1 MKLKLAND
9 LSLPLDVVTEKLAW
23 LGRTGSGKT
32 YGAIKL
38 AELMLDAGAQIG
50 ALDPVGVWRGL
61 RVPEKKGGTS
71 YDVVVFGGL
80 YGDLPLQPGAG
91 ALIADVV
98 CDRGISFVIDV
109 SQFIASEQQRFA
121 KSFAE
126 RFFQRRKA
134 APAACHLFMEEC
146 QEFLPQNPMGL
157 EADTLHEFQRLWKIG
172 RNFGI
177 GGSLISQRPQEVNKK
192 ALNMSGT
199 LFAFQMTAPQERK
212 AVKDWVADHGIA
224 TEIESVLQKLEVGE
238 PHVESP
244 MFLNVSRTVRIL
256 PRVTADLSST
266 PKVGTSK
273 AATRPLT
280 PIDVEQLKSAMA
292 ETIERAAADDPRLL
306 RRRIQELEKQVKGM
320 SSTHIPASQ
329 PPAPKVVEKPVL
341 KDAQLTKIDALIMRT
356 EKAFDRATKPVEEL
370 RSVLKTL
377 NDAVRL
383 VRQPAPAARQV
394 VQPTARHI
402 PVGSGAEAADRPS
415 RATSPAGSNGS
426 LGSGERATLIAA
438 AQYPEGLTRE
448 QATIL
453 TGYKRSTR
461 DAYIQRLQARGFVDA
476 RLGDVYVTQAG
487 IAALGSD
494 FEPLPTGQELQAY
507 WLRRLPE
514 GERAVLEASLRS
526 YPHAVDRESLSEST
540 GYKRSTRDAYIQR
553 LSARKLVVPGHGVVK
568 ASDHLFGT

>member
-1 MKLKLAND
+1 
-9 LSLPLDVVTEKLAW
+9 
-23 LGRTGSGKT
+23 
-32 YGAIKL
+32 
-38 AELMLDAGAQIG
+38 
-50 ALDPVGVWRGL
+50 
-61 RVPEKKGGTS
+61 
-71 YDVVVFGGL
+71 
-80 YGDLPLQPGAG
+80 
-91 ALIADVV
+91 
-98 CDRGISFVIDV
+98 
-109 SQFIASEQQRFA
+109 
-121 KSFAE
+121 
-126 RFFQRRKA
+126 
-134 APAACHLFMEEC
+134 
-146 QEFLPQNPMGL
+146 
-157 EADTLHEFQRLWKIG
+157 
-172 RNFGI
+172 
-177 GGSLISQRPQEVNKK
+177 
-192 ALNMSGT
+192 
-199 LFAFQMTAPQERK
+199 MTAPQERK
-212 AVKDWVADHGIA
+212 AVRDWVADHGIA

-244 MFLNVSRTVRIL
+244 MFLDVSKTVRIL

-292 ETIERAAADDPRLL
+292 ETIEKAAADDPRLL
-306 RRRIQELEKQVKGM
+306 RRRILELEKQLKSGGM
-320 SSTHIPASQ
+320 SSTHTPG
-329 PPAPKVVEKPVL
+329 KVVEKPVL
-341 KDAQLTKIDALIMRT
+341 KDAQLTKIDALILRT

-370 RSVLKTL
+370 RSGLKTL
-377 NDAVRL
+377 IDAVRL

-394 VQPTARHI
+394 VQPSARHI
-402 PVGSGAEAADRPS
+402 PARPRAEAADRPS
-415 RATSPAGSNGS
+415 RTTSTASSNGS

-461 DAYIQRLQARGFVDA
+461 DAYIQRLQAKGYVEA
-476 RLGDVYVTQAG
+476 RAGDVYVTQAG

-494 FEPLPTGQELQAY
+494 FEPLPTGEDLQAY

-514 GERAVLEASLRS
+514 GERAVLEAALRS
-526 YPHAVDRESLSEST
+526 YPESVDRESLSDST